1 MADYVVRLTGKDELS
16 GTLNKVKQELNQTG
30 DAGSKLDQI
39 RDRFNKITTS
49 SAPLKKKL
57 KEIQGIMAQMNL
69 DGLNKS
75 DVFTEM
81 AAQAGAYKD
90 AIGDAAQATRLL
102 SSDTASLDALMEGL
116 SAISSVASIATGT
129 MGLFGTENKNVQQA
143 ILEVQS
149 ALGILSGVQTL
160 SNQLNKDSIL
170 MLKLKEIWEARN
182 VGITIAD
189 TAATTANTTSTVI
202 NTAANVASRVAQ
214 QAWNIAKA
222 VGKALLGDFTGLLLV
237 GAGALVTYA
246 LVTRNSANE
255 QDNLNTSTK
264 NVSNTF
270 TNTYAQSLS
279 QTMSKYEQLRNEYL
293 NLKTEHQRIEWI
305 HNNQSAF
312 QNLGLSVNDVSSAE
326 NVFVNNTS
334 RVVQALDQRAQAAA
348 WAAIAQENYEKAF
361 RARMQH
367 QQLDKDVTTMR
378 RNLSNQ
384 QARAAGNNTYHNT
397 RNYKST
403 GKGAQ
408 HLQQIED
415 DNLRMAQEALKESA
429 KLKSKEQSTLGKMA
443 THKSSAPKS
452 ATRSTPK
459 KNTTSSTKITS
470 KQEVIPEGSIKS
482 FEDKISKAQ
491 AKIKL
496 SVDPQ
501 ERIKLQKEIEG
512 YKFEINKIKFN
523 DATTTDGVDNVLRGT
538 KVKLYDGVRNILK
551 GTKAEIKD
559 KIPKILSKDSTDTN
573 GVKVPNITL
582 PKTVKETNLEK
593 NIKSIETL
601 KDALSDLGG
610 TFGEISTQWA
620 NLTELFEEGTNSSTL
635 AGQGVTTLGQSLQ
648 AIGGDGAIA
657 KVGAVMAAIGQIV
670 LGFTTAA
677 NSPAVTSTGWGWLAF
692 VGAGLATVATVIS
705 TLQSFSTGGIIQGG
719 QIAGDQMLARV
730 NAGEM
735 ILNGSQQKN
744 LFNLLDSGGALAGSG
759 NGNVEFRIA
768 GSTLKGV
775 LKNYDSKMN
784 KIR

>member
-39 RDRFNKITTS
+39 RERFNKIITS
-49 SAPLKKKL
+49 SAPLKKQL
-57 KEIQGIMAQMNL
+57 RAIQGMMAQMNL

-75 DVFTEM
+75 EVFTEM

-102 SSDTASLDALMEGL
+102 SSDTANLDALMEGL
-116 SAISSVASIATGT
+116 SAISSVASIATGAI
-129 MGLFGTENKNVQQA
+129 GLFGTENKNVQQA
-143 ILEVQS
+143 ILSVQS
-149 ALGILSGVQTL
+149 ALGILQGVQTL

-170 MLKLKEIWEARN
+170 MLKLKQIWEARN

-189 TAATTANTTSTVI
+189 TAATGANTASTVV

-222 VGKALLGDFTGLLLV
+222 IGKALLGDFTGLLLV

-246 LVTRNSANE
+246 LVTKNSADE

-270 TNTYAQSLS
+270 ANTYAQSLS
-279 QTMSKYEQLRNEYL
+279 QTMSKYEQLRNEYI
-293 NLKTEHQRIEWI
+293 NLKTEHQRTEWI

-348 WAAIAQENYEKAF
+348 WAAIAQEKYEAAF
-361 RARMQH
+361 RARQQH
-367 QQLDKDVTTMR
+367 QQLDKDVTNMK
-378 RNLSNQ
+378 RNLNNQ
-384 QARAAGNNTYHNT
+384 RARAAGNNTYHDT

-408 HLQQIED
+408 HLQQVED
-415 DNLRMAQEALKESA
+415 DNLRQAQEALKESA
-429 KLKSKEQSTLGKMA
+429 KLKTKEQSTLGKMA
-443 THKSSAPKS
+443 ATPKSSTSRTTPK
-452 ATRSTPK
+452 TTPK
-459 KNTTSSTKITS
+459 KNTTSTTP
-470 KQEVIPEGSIKS
+470 KQEVIPNGSIK
-482 FEDKISKAQ
+482 DLQNKISKAQ
-491 AKIKL
+491 TKIEL

-501 ERIKLQKEIEG
+501 ERVKLQKEIEG
-512 YKFEINKIKFN
+512 YQFEINKIKFN
-523 DATTTDGVDNVLRGT
+523 DAIISNGIKDNTLKET
-538 KVKLYDGVRNILK
+538 KSVIADQLG
-551 GTKAEIKD
+551 EIK
-559 KIPKILSKDSTDTN
+559 
-573 GVKVPNITL
+573 VPSITL
-582 PKTVKETNLEK
+582 PTTNIE
-593 NIKSIETL
+593 KSIESIEKL
-601 KDALSDLGG
+601 KDALSGLGG
-610 TFGEISTQWA
+610 MFGDITSQWVGLA
-620 NLTELFEEGTNSSTL
+620 ELFTEGADASDI
-635 AGQGVTTLGQSLQ
+635 AGQGLMTLGQSLQ
-648 AIGGDGAIA
+648 AIGGNGAVA
-657 KVGAVMAAIGQIV
+657 KVGAIMAAIGQII
-670 LGFTTAA
+670 LGFTAA
-677 NSPAVTSTGWGWLAF
+677 AASPAVTSTGWGWLAF
-692 VGAGLATVATVIS
+692 VGAGLAAVATTIS

-759 NGNVEFRIA
+759 NSNVEFRIS

-775 LKNYDSKMN
+775 LRNYDSKMN

>member
-470 KQEVIPEGSIKS
+470 KQEVIPEGSIKDLQNKIS
-482 FEDKISKAQ
+482 KLKAKIEVTTDPNTLSNLQKQIDVYEDKIEALKLPIKIQEQVDKGNISKVLKSDSML
-491 AKIKL
+491 KIKAPIITEDVSQL
-496 SVDPQ
+496 PKDWEKQWDKNDKIQ
-501 ERIKLQKEIEG
+501 EDIQAIEG
-512 YKFEINKIKFN
+512 
-523 DATTTDGVDNVLRGT
+523 L
-538 KVKLYDGVRNILK
+538 
-551 GTKAEIKD
+551 
-559 KIPKILSKDSTDTN
+559 KDS
-573 GVKVPNITL
+573 
-582 PKTVKETNLEK
+582 
-593 NIKSIETL
+593 
-601 KDALSDLGG
+601 LSDLGS
-610 TFGEISTQWA
+610 TFGDITSQWTGLA
-620 NLTELFEEGTNSSTL
+620 ELFTEGADASTL
-635 AGQGVTTLGQSLQ
+635 AGQGLTTLGQSLQ
-648 AIGGDGAIA
+648 AIGGNGPIA
-657 KVGAVMAAIGQIV
+657 KVGAVMAAIGQII
-670 LGFTTAA
+670 LGFTAA
-677 NSPAVTSTGWGWLAF
+677 AASPAVTSTGWGWLAF

-775 LKNYDSKMN
+775 LRNYDYKMN

>member
-1 MADYVVRLTGKDELS
+1 MADFVVRLTGKDELS

-39 RDRFNKITTS
+39 RERFNKITTS
-49 SAPLKKKL
+49 SAPLKRQL
-57 KEIQGIMAQMNL
+57 REIQGMMAQMNL

-81 AAQAGAYKD
+81 AAKAGEYKD

-116 SAISSVASIATGT
+116 SAISSVASIATGA

-143 ILEVQS
+143 ILAVQS
-149 ALGILSGVQTL
+149 ALGILQGVQTL

-170 MLKLKEIWEARN
+170 MLKLKQIWEARN

-189 TAATTANTTSTVI
+189 TAATGANTAATVV

-222 VGKALLGDFTGLLLV
+222 IGKALLGDFTGLLLV
-237 GAGALVTYA
+237 GAGALVGYA
-246 LVTRNSANE
+246 LYTRKSADE
-255 QDNLNTSTK
+255 QDNLNQSTQA
-264 NVSNTF
+264 VSNTF
-270 TNTYAQSLS
+270 ANTYAQSLS
-279 QTMSKYEQLRNEYL
+279 QTMSKYEQLRNEYI
-293 NLKTEHQRIEWI
+293 NLKTEHQRTEWI

-334 RVVQALDQRAQAAA
+334 RVVQALEQRAQAAA
-348 WAAIAQENYEKAF
+348 WAAIAQEKYEAAF
-361 RARMQH
+361 RARQQH
-367 QQLDKDVTTMR
+367 QQLDKDVTNR
-378 RNLSNQ
+378 KRNLN
-384 QARAAGNNTYHNT
+384 HDT

-408 HLQQIED
+408 HLQQVED
-415 DNLRMAQEALKESA
+415 DNLRQAQEALKESA
-429 KLKSKEQSTLGKMA
+429 KLKTKEQSTLGKMA
-443 THKSSAPKS
+443 ATPKSSTSRTTPK
-452 ATRSTPK
+452 TTPK
-459 KNTTSSTKITS
+459 KNTTSTNTTT
-470 KQEVIPEGSIKS
+470 KQEVIPEGSIK
-482 FEDKISKAQ
+482 DLQNKISKAQ
-491 AKIKL
+491 TKIEL

-501 ERIKLQKEIEG
+501 ERVKLQKEIEG
-512 YKFEINKIKFN
+512 YQFEINKIKFN
-523 DATTTDGVDNVLRGT
+523 DAIISNGIKDNTLKET
-538 KVKLYDGVRNILK
+538 KSVIADQLG
-551 GTKAEIKD
+551 EIK
-559 KIPKILSKDSTDTN
+559 
-573 GVKVPNITL
+573 VPSITL
-582 PKTVKETNLEK
+582 PTTNIE
-593 NIKSIETL
+593 KSIESIEAL
-601 KDALSDLGG
+601 KDALFDVGG
-610 TFGEISTQWA
+610 MFGDITTQWA
-620 NLTELFEEGTNSSTL
+620 DLAELFEMGADTSTL
-635 AGQGVTTLGQSLQ
+635 AGQGLTTLGQSLQ
-648 AIGGDGAIA
+648 AIGGNGAVA
-657 KVGAVMAAIGQIV
+657 KVGAVMAAIGQII
-670 LGFTTAA
+670 LGFTAA
-677 NSPAVTSTGWGWLAF
+677 AASPAVTSTGWGWLAF
-692 VGAGLATVATVIS
+692 VGAGLAAVATTIS

-759 NGNVEFRIA
+759 NSNVEFRIS

-775 LKNYDSKMN
+775 LRNYDSKMN